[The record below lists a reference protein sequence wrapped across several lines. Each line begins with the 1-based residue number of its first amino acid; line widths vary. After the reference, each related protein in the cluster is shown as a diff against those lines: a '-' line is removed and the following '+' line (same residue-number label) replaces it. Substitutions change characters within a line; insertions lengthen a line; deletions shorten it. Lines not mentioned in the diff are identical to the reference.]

1 MVTTTFAGGAEAVS
15 PECGAVV
22 EPRDAGA
29 LAAALDRLRAADPVR
44 LAAAA
49 RAAAEPFTYERQ
61 VAAFEGIYR
70 RLPAGGFTLRNR

>member
-1 MVTTTFAGGAEAVS
+1 V
-15 PECGAVV
+15 
-22 EPRDAGA
+22 
-29 LAAALDRLRAADPVR
+29 AAALDRLRDADPAR

-70 RLPAGGFTLRNR
+70 RLPAAGFTLRNR